1 MCVRER
7 GYFSLFVL
15 RDELYALLNSDH
27 HYDSVSFLPSLFCP
41 FSLFCSGSNTVHMK
55 HKLVSVPHMIY
66 NQVAPQAL
74 ALEVNIFLI
83 RDLEEETDWV
93 VTALEFAEDS
103 MTHL

>member
-1 MCVRER
+1 
-7 GYFSLFVL
+7 
-15 RDELYALLNSDH
+15 
-27 HYDSVSFLPSLFCP
+27 
-41 FSLFCSGSNTVHMK
+41 MK
-55 HKLVSVPHMIY
+55 QKLVSVPHMIY
-66 NQVAPQAL
+66 NQVAPPAL

>member
-1 MCVRER
+1 M
-7 GYFSLFVL
+7 
-15 RDELYALLNSDH
+15 
-27 HYDSVSFLPSLFCP
+27 
-41 FSLFCSGSNTVHMK
+41 HMK

-66 NQVAPQAL
+66 NQVAPPAL
-74 ALEVNIFLI
+74 ALEVNIFFLI